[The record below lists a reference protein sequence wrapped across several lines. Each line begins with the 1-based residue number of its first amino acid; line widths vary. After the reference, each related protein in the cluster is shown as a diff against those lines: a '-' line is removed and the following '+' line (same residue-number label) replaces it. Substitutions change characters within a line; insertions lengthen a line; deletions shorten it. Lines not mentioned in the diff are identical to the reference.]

1 MNDRERKSQ
10 SSQISENTFL
20 GKKKLHYRKK
30 MPFFLDH
37 IIIRAAAFC
46 SAIMNGF
53 VSNLRRP
60 RRELELQGGKGERLH
75 SCFE

>member
-1 MNDRERKSQ
+1 MAGKERANLHK
-10 SSQISENTFL
+10 FL
-20 GKKKLHYRKK
+20 KIPSLEKKKLHYRKK